1 MLNKASAQQHVHDQV
16 ITLYTQLQQGQDVS
30 PGERLRLEG
39 QVELLLQFQL
49 LDWPW
54 LQQLINT
61 QYQQHFHQPVNEIL
75 WQWMHTDQRF
85 YLPVKM
91 HEAPVYKNTYA

>member
-1 MLNKASAQQHVHDQV
+1 MLNKASAQQHVQSQV
-16 ITLYTQLQQGQDVS
+16 TTLYTQLQQGQDVS

-61 QYQQHFHQPVNEIL
+61 QYQQYFNQPVNETL
-75 WQWMHTDQRF
+75 WQWMHNDQRF
-85 YLPVKM
+85 YFPVKM
-91 HEAPVYKNTYA
+91 HEAPVYKSK